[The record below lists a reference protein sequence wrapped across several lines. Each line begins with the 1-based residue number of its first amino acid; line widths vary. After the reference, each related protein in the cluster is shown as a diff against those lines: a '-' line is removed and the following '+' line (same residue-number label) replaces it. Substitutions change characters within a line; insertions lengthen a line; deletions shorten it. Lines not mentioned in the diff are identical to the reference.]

1 MRIQRD
7 VYPSIKV
14 MIRKWPIKA
23 PGLLFSITSNYE
35 NKAQNLITKWKVE
48 MIVETDKDIEK
59 LELCSLQLGV

>member
-14 MIRKWPIKA
+14 MIRKWSIRA

-35 NKAQNLITKWKVE
+35 NKGQNLVMKWKVE
-48 MIVETDKDIEK
+48 MIVEIDKDKEK
-59 LELCSLQLGV
+59 LEFVHCN